1 MTASLTWVHIGDLH
15 MDEANGWQSRDRLAA
30 IVAEINTHIGDAA
43 DFVYLPGDNANHA
56 TVEQYR
62 VITDTLAPLTLPYRV
77 IPGDHDFELGDLA
90 NYDAVFPEANR
101 PQAEVIAGH
110 RCIFLDIISA
120 GAGGPDFRL
129 TMHHRNR
136 LLEELARA
144 EAEGQ
149 TPVVFMHA
157 YPGDL
162 AADGEDIARTL
173 ADARVAFVDTGHT
186 HYSELLNDGRVI
198 YGATRSTS
206 EIEEGDGK
214 PGFSITTI
222 HGRVPSWRFKETGG
236 DWPFV
241 QIVAPADVRLVTRP
255 ADSTQVPRPGEVEI
269 VAKLFGATS
278 ETVMLSVDGAAHAM
292 IATPGT
298 AFWTARVHLE
308 AGLHKVN
315 VAVGTDCDVIDILV
329 RSENDIPRRG
339 MPIGQGSAPTRTG
352 SIGDIGDGRDMGDLR
367 RLDRRGDRAA
377 VPLA

>member
-1 MTASLTWVHIGDLH
+1 VTRPPCLTWVHIGDLH

-30 IVAEINTHIGDAA
+30 IVAEINDQVGDAA

-62 VITDTLAPLTLPYRV
+62 VITDTLAALRLPYRV
-77 IPGDHDFELGDLA
+77 IPGDHDFELGDLTH
-90 NYDAVFPEANR
+90 YDAAFPAENR
-101 PQAEVIAGH
+101 PEAEVIAGH
-110 RCIFLDIISA
+110 RCIFLDIVSA

-162 AADGEDIARTL
+162 AADGDDVARIF

-198 YGATRSTS
+198 YGATRSTG
-206 EIEEGDGK
+206 EIEEGGGK
-214 PGFSITTI
+214 PGFSLTTI

-255 ADSTQVPRPGEVEI
+255 ADATQVPRPGEIEV
-269 VAKLFGATS
+269 VAKLFGSTAHP
-278 ETVMLSVDGAAHAM
+278 VMLSVDDADPQPM
-292 IATPGT
+292 VPTSGT
-298 AFWTARVHLE
+298 ALWTARVVLE
-308 AGLHKVN
+308 AGLHRI
-315 VAVGTDCDVIDILV
+315 VASVGTDRDTVAILV
-329 RSENDIPRRG
+329 RSECDVPRRG
-339 MPIGQGSAPTRTG
+339 MPVAPGRDIH
-352 SIGDIGDGRDMGDLR
+352 SIGAWPDHGIAGTQLGPNKNGKHW
-367 RLDRRGDRAA
+367 
-377 VPLA
+377 

>member
-1 MTASLTWVHIGDLH
+1 VTHTPCLTWVHIGDLH

-30 IVAEINTHIGDAA
+30 IVAEINDHVGDAA

-56 TVEQYR
+56 TIEQYS
-62 VITDTLAPLTLPYRV
+62 VITDTLAALRLPYRV
-77 IPGDHDFELGDLA
+77 IPGDHDFELGDLKHYQA
-90 NYDAVFPEANR
+90 AFPEANR
-101 PQAEVIAGH
+101 PEAEVIAGH

-136 LLEELARA
+136 LLQELARA

-162 AADGEDIARTL
+162 AADGEDIARIF

-186 HYSELLNDGRVI
+186 HYSELLNDGRVV
-198 YGATRSTS
+198 YGATRSTG
-206 EIEEGDGK
+206 EIEEGGGK

-241 QIVAPADVRLVTRP
+241 QIVAPADLRLVTRP

-269 VAKLFGATS
+269 VAKLFGT
-278 ETVMLSVDGAAHAM
+278 TTRPVMLSNDDGDAQPM
-292 IATPGT
+292 TPVPGT
-298 AFWTARVHLE
+298 ALWTARVTLD
-308 AGLHKVN
+308 AGLHHI
-315 VAVGTDCDVIDILV
+315 VARIGSDRDIIDVLV
-329 RSENDIPRRG
+329 RSERDVPRRA
-339 MPIGQGSAPTRTG
+339 MPVAPGRDIH
-352 SIGDIGDGRDMGDLR
+352 SIGAWPEHGIAGTQLGPNKNGRHW
-367 RLDRRGDRAA
+367 
-377 VPLA
+377 

>member
-1 MTASLTWVHIGDLH
+1 MTRPPCLTWVHIGDLH

-30 IVAEINTHIGDAA
+30 IVAEINDHVGDAA

-62 VITDTLAPLTLPYRV
+62 VITDTLAALRLPYRV
-77 IPGDHDFELGDLA
+77 IPGDHDFELGDLTH
-90 NYDAVFPEANR
+90 YDAAFPAENR
-101 PQAEVIAGH
+101 PEAEVIAGH
-110 RCIFLDIISA
+110 RCIFLDIVPA

-162 AADGEDIARTL
+162 AADGDDVARIF

-198 YGATRSTS
+198 YGATLSTG
-206 EIEEGDGK
+206 EIEEGGGK
-214 PGFSITTI
+214 PGFSLTTI

-255 ADSTQVPRPGEVEI
+255 ADATQVPRPGEVEV
-269 VAKLFGATS
+269 VAKLFGSTARP
-278 ETVMLSVDGAAHAM
+278 VMLSVDDADPQPM
-292 IATPGT
+292 VPTSGT
-298 AFWTARVHLE
+298 ARWTARVVLE
-308 AGLHKVN
+308 AGLHRI
-315 VAVGTDCDVIDILV
+315 VASVGTDRDTVAILV
-329 RSENDIPRRG
+329 RSECDVPRRG
-339 MPIGQGSAPTRTG
+339 MPVAPGRDIH
-352 SIGDIGDGRDMGDLR
+352 SIGAWPEHGITGTQLGPNKNGKHW
-367 RLDRRGDRAA
+367 
-377 VPLA
+377 

>member
-1 MTASLTWVHIGDLH
+1 MTGTPCLSWVHIGDLH

-30 IVAEINTHIGDAA
+30 IVAEINDHVSDAA

-62 VITDTLAPLTLPYRV
+62 VITDTLAALRLPYRV
-77 IPGDHDFELGDLA
+77 IPGDHDFESGDLA
-90 NYDAVFPEANR
+90 HYDAAFPAENR
-101 PQAEVIAGH
+101 PEAEVIAGH
-110 RCIFLDIISA
+110 RCIFLDIVSA

-162 AADGEDIARTL
+162 AADGEDIARIF

-186 HYSELLNDGRVI
+186 HYSELLNDGRVV
-198 YGATRSTS
+198 YGATRSTG
-206 EIEEGDGK
+206 EIEEGGGR

-236 DWPFV
+236 EWPFV

-255 ADSTQVPRPGEVEI
+255 ADPTQVPRPGEVAI
-269 VAKLFGATS
+269 VAKVF
-278 ETVMLSVDGAAHAM
+278 
-292 IATPGT
+292 GT
-298 AFWTARVHLE
+298 AERPPVLSIDDGPARPMAPTAGSALWTASVTLD
-308 AGLHKVN
+308 AGLHR
-315 VAVGTDCDVIDILV
+315 VAVSVGTDRDVVEVLV
-329 RSENDIPRRG
+329 RGERDIPRRG
-339 MPIGQGSAPTRTG
+339 IPVAPGRDIH
-352 SIGDIGDGRDMGDLR
+352 SIGAWPAHGLLGTQLGPNKNGRHW
-367 RLDRRGDRAA
+367 
-377 VPLA
+377 

>member
-1 MTASLTWVHIGDLH
+1 MTRPPCLTWVHIGDLH

-30 IVAEINTHIGDAA
+30 IVAEINDHVGDAA

-62 VITDTLAPLTLPYRV
+62 VITDTLAALRLPYRV
-77 IPGDHDFELGDLA
+77 IPGDHDFELGDLTH
-90 NYDAVFPEANR
+90 YDAAFPAENR
-101 PQAEVIAGH
+101 PEAEVIAGH
-110 RCIFLDIISA
+110 RCIFLDILSA

-162 AADGEDIARTL
+162 AADGDDVARIF

-198 YGATRSTS
+198 YGATRSTG
-206 EIEEGDGK
+206 EIEEGGGK
-214 PGFSITTI
+214 PGFSLTTI

-255 ADSTQVPRPGEVEI
+255 ADATQVPRPGEIEV
-269 VAKLFGATS
+269 VAKLFGSTAHP
-278 ETVMLSVDGAAHAM
+278 VMLSVDDADPQPM
-292 IATPGT
+292 VPTSGT
-298 AFWTARVHLE
+298 ALWTARVVLE
-308 AGLHKVN
+308 AGLHRI
-315 VAVGTDCDVIDILV
+315 VASVGTDRDTVAILV
-329 RSENDIPRRG
+329 RSECDVPRRG
-339 MPIGQGSAPTRTG
+339 MPVAPGRDIH
-352 SIGDIGDGRDMGDLR
+352 SIGAWPDHGIAGTQLGPNKNGKHW
-367 RLDRRGDRAA
+367 
-377 VPLA
+377 

>member
-1 MTASLTWVHIGDLH
+1 MTPSLTWVHIGDLH
-15 MDEANGWQSRDRLAA
+15 MDEANGWQSRERLAA
-30 IVAEINTHIGDAA
+30 IVAEINAHIGDAA
-43 DFVYLPGDNANHA
+43 EFVYLPGDNANHA
-56 TVEQYR
+56 TAEQYR
-62 VITDTLAPLTLPYRV
+62 VITDTLAPLSLPYRV

-90 NYDAVFPEANR
+90 NYEAAFPEANR
-101 PQAEVIAGH
+101 PEAEVIAGH

-120 GAGGPDFRL
+120 GAGGPDFKL

-186 HYSELLNDGRVI
+186 HYNELLNDGRVI
-198 YGATRSTS
+198 YGATRSTG
-206 EIEEGDGK
+206 EIEEGGGK

-241 QIVAPADVRLVTRP
+241 QIVAPADLRLVTRP
-255 ADSTQVPRPGEVEI
+255 ADPTQVPRPGEVEI
-269 VAKLFGATS
+269 VAKLFGATADP
-278 ETVMLSVDGAAHAM
+278 VMISVDGAAARPM
-292 IATPGT
+292 IPTPGT
-298 AFWTARVHLE
+298 AFWTARVPLD
-308 AGLHKVN
+308 AGLHRVE
-315 VAVGTDCDVIDILV
+315 VSVGTDRDVIDILV
-329 RSENDIPRRG
+329 RGEKDIPRRG
-339 MPIGQGSAPTRTG
+339 MPIAPGRDIH
-352 SIGDIGDGRDMGDLR
+352 SIGPWPEHGIEAS
-367 RLDRRGDRAA
+367 RLG
-377 VPLA
+377 PNKNGKHW

>member
-1 MTASLTWVHIGDLH
+1 MTRPPCLTWVHIGDLH

-30 IVAEINTHIGDAA
+30 IVAEINDHVGDAA

-62 VITDTLAPLTLPYRV
+62 VITDTLAALRLPYRV
-77 IPGDHDFELGDLA
+77 IPGDHDFELGDLTH
-90 NYDAVFPEANR
+90 YDAAFPAENR
-101 PQAEVIAGH
+101 PEAEVIAGH
-110 RCIFLDIISA
+110 RCIFLDIVSA

-162 AADGEDIARTL
+162 AADGDDVARIF

-198 YGATRSTS
+198 YSATRSTG
-206 EIEEGDGK
+206 EIEEGGGK
-214 PGFSITTI
+214 PGFSLTTI

-255 ADSTQVPRPGEVEI
+255 ADATQVPRPGEIEV
-269 VAKLFGATS
+269 VAKLFGSTAHP
-278 ETVMLSVDGAAHAM
+278 VMLSVDDADPQPM
-292 IATPGT
+292 VPTSGT
-298 AFWTARVHLE
+298 ALWTARVVLE
-308 AGLHKVN
+308 AGLHRI
-315 VAVGTDCDVIDILV
+315 VASVGTDRDTVAILV
-329 RSENDIPRRG
+329 RSECDVPRRG
-339 MPIGQGSAPTRTG
+339 MPVAPGRDIH
-352 SIGDIGDGRDMGDLR
+352 SIGAWPDHGIAGTQLGPNKNGKHW
-367 RLDRRGDRAA
+367 
-377 VPLA
+377 